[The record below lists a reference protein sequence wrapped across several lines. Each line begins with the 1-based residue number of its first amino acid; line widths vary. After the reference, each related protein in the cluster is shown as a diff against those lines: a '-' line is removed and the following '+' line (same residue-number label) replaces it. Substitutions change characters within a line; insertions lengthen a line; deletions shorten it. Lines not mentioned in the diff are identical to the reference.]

1 MRSSFV
7 FIACLTA
14 CSFAAPAF
22 FDNAYNFSNDL
33 SEFLGR
39 VSKHIEHSKDIL
51 SSATCDTSS
60 IELPAQ
66 ASGLPSPSGQKLLYV
81 ALGRGTQVSQIQLHP
96 AGHHTKTNIR
106 QNYTCAT
113 PSTNSTPVAVGAV
126 ANLYNATCIAGSFS
140 DMITMLPN
148 IAYRIPLPNSDSDRL
163 PPANLDLMGHHF
175 FDGSTP
181 VFNLDTTA
189 THQYGIAR
197 TKKEAQVDAPS
208 NAFQG
213 NNGAVAWLY
222 LSATSGTVGDY
233 SGVYRVDTAAGS
245 PPKTCKDMPSEFT
258 VQYAANYYFYGK

>member
-1 MRSSFV
+1 MRSTFV
-7 FIACLTA
+7 FIACITA
-14 CSFAAPAF
+14 YSFAAPAF

-33 SEFLGR
+33 SEYLGR

-51 SSATCDTSS
+51 NSATCDTSS
-60 IELPAQ
+60 VELPAQ
-66 ASGLPSPSGQKLLYV
+66 ASGLPSPSDQKLLYV
-81 ALGRGTQVSQIQLHP
+81 ALGRGTQ
-96 AGHHTKTNIR
+96 
-106 QNYTCAT
+106 NYTCAT
-113 PSTNSTPVAVGAV
+113 PSSNSTPVAIGAV

-140 DMITMLPN
+140 DMINMLPN
-148 IAYRIPLPNSDSDRL
+148 IAYRIPMPSSESDRL

-189 THQYGIAR
+189 AHQYGIAR

-208 NAFQG
+208 NAIQG

-222 LSATSGTVGDY
+222 LSATSGSVGDY

-258 VQYAANYYFYGK
+258 VDYAANYYFYGKR